1 MMFWGQALGIGY
13 RLAWEEEV
21 PHQHSWVLSLCIPL
35 KQSFE
40 ERPGKRFSVFLDSPV
55 TKGAFAKGRS
65 SSLGLQPILQRGG
78 ACQIVGT
85 TYPSSSFAPTKLNV
99 SDDLAQDVEIRRPC
113 KFSLWDSVRLE
124 VLRKLHSSGL
134 SHPLANYIRL
144 SLLITFLREDSATSF
159 KISLLPHPTQL
170 MMSRPMD
177 LYLGSFSSTV
187 GFGIFAVVLFG
198 AWIWIYASNV
208 PKLLPFGFSFP
219 QGLHRPRRPPFKQ
232 VLFSHFRFRVC
243 FAMAIFLS
251 LFSGVRAPLAP
262 ESAAEDARARQRS
275 SIHLAAG
282 RVLRA
287 QTMQNRGR
295 LIEQFQTWLFSEHGI
310 SWNDIFGKKPLD
322 PEECFLGW

>member
-1 MMFWGQALGIGY
+1 LQIFSLGFSAARSPQKAPLFWALAPSRKLY
-13 RLAWEEEV
+13 QVVPFDHLPSRRFCHLFQNKLA
-21 PHQHSWVLSLCIPL
+21 
-35 KQSFE
+35 
-40 ERPGKRFSVFLDSPV
+40 
-55 TKGAFAKGRS
+55 S
-65 SSLGLQPILQRGG
+65 SSHP
-78 ACQIVGT
+78 ADD
-85 TYPSSSFAPTKLNV
+85 V
-99 SDDLAQDVEIRRPC
+99 SAYGFVFGVI
-113 KFSLWDSVRLE
+113 
-124 VLRKLHSSGL
+124 
-134 SHPLANYIRL
+134 
-144 SLLITFLREDSATSF
+144 
-159 KISLLPHPTQL
+159 
-170 MMSRPMD
+170 
-177 LYLGSFSSTV
+177 SSTV